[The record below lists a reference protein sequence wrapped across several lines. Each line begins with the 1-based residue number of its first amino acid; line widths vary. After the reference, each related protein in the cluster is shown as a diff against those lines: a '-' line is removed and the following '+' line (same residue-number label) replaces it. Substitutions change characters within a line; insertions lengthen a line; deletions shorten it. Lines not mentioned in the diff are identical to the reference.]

1 MGFCRDAIVL
11 TIVLQRYDA
20 FWLQRANPVSYRSRS
35 AGLAW
40 GTLRWGD
47 TASALAISIYQCRAD
62 KLLTPKDRFH
72 SSEEVGASVCL
83 EHVSQR
89 P

>member
-1 MGFCRDAIVL
+1 MPADVVSTRFCSRTDV
-11 TIVLQRYDA
+11 
-20 FWLQRANPVSYRSRS
+20 FWLQRANHLHAYRSRS
-35 AGLAW
+35 DSLAW

-47 TASALAISIYQCRAD
+47 TASALAVSIYQCRAD

-72 SSEEVGASVCL
+72 SSEEVGGSVCL
-83 EHVSQR
+83 EHVTQR